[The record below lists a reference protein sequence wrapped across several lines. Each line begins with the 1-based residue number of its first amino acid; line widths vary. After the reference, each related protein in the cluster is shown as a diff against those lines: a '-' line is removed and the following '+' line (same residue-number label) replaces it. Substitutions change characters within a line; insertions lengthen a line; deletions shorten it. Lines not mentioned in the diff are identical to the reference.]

1 MYSCGR
7 LVLQTKKRS
16 GSVGNEIGAMSAI
29 DTAMTE
35 LDRDEARRVLTWAVD
50 KFAPDGISI
59 GGSQKKI
66 DREESEDSSTRED
79 GQTDTSPNEYQRI
92 SDLMDAAS
100 PSSIVEWVLVGS
112 YWYQV
117 VQGHENFSGQTVNSD
132 LKDLGHGSKNITD
145 SYNSLI
151 RRKPPLVRQVEKT
164 GRSKQARKKYR
175 LTNEGIRNVERMI
188 LGNGEE
194 E

>member
-1 MYSCGR
+1 
-7 LVLQTKKRS
+7 
-16 GSVGNEIGAMSAI
+16 VGNEIGAMSAI

-35 LDRDEARRVLTWAVD
+35 LDKDEARRVLIWAVD
-50 KFAPDGISI
+50 KFAPDGIRI
-59 GGSQKKI
+59 NGSQKKL
-66 DREESEDSSTRED
+66 DREETAKSSGSGASNE
-79 GQTDTSPNEYQRI
+79 GQADTSINDYQRI

-100 PSSIVEWVLVGS
+100 PSSIVEWVLLGS

-117 VQGHENFSGQTVNSD
+117 IQGQENFSGQTVNSD

-175 LTNEGIRNVERMI
+175 LTNEGIRNVERMVQ
-188 LGNGEE
+188 GNGEE